1 MLFTH
6 IENADFQVLIS
17 SSTLYGIEVPNP
29 LYLTVKR
36 RIYYVMLGRKST
48 LHAYLYTV
56 LL

>member
-17 SSTLYGIEVPNP
+17 SSMLYGIEVPNP

-48 LHAYLYTV
+48 LHTHLYTV